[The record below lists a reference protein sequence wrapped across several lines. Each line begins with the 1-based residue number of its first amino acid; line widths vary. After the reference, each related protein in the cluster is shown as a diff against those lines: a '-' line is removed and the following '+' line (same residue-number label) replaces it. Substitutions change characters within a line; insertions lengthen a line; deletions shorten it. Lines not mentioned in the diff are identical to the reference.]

1 MRFHFLVRNV
11 YYLAPD
17 FLETPAREDL
27 AGKSL
32 KWNGTKRFRQQP
44 TGSVDTPRHRAKER
58 TPAMEAK
65 NSSYALVFARS
76 LAYLFEYVSTAHSGR
91 TTNAVSIN

>member
-65 NSSYALVFARS
+65 NSRYALVFALS
-76 LAYLFEYVSTAHSGR
+76 LGFIFGCGSTADSGR
-91 TTNAVSIN
+91 TTNAVTLN